1 MTKQSQ
7 NIINTALKIEKETA
21 QEAGT
26 LGFFARTLAQLSLP
40 HSDPKSNYYER
51 TTGLTTLSII
61 GKPKI
66 GLPYGSIPRLLLAW
80 ICTEAVKT
88 QSPTLNIGSSQ
99 AEFLKTLGMQN
110 TGYYIKQLDEQS
122 KRLFSSLISIDYS
135 DEKNFAVENI
145 LIAKKAVLCWDK
157 TTDTPVWGGQ
167 ITLTADFYDEI
178 TQNPVPLDL
187 RVMQALK
194 KSPLAMD
201 IYAWITYR
209 IFLLRMKKRSFV
221 KIPWEALFA
230 QFGSNYGS
238 NSKKLTAENK
248 KEIAQ
253 EALRNFKK
261 NFLIQLSKVIIFYP
275 ELTNNIETNSY
286 FLILKPTKLHIK
298 REPTKPA
305 IIKQQ

>member
-1 MTKQSQ
+1 MTNHQNSLINSAALIKQ
-7 NIINTALKIEKETA
+7 ETA
-21 QEAGT
+21 QEAET

-40 HSDPKSNYYER
+40 HSDPKTNYYER

-88 QSPTLNIGSSQ
+88 QSPILNIGSSQ
-99 AEFLKTLGMQN
+99 SKFLQTLGMQN

-135 DEKNFAVENI
+135 DEKSFAVENF

-157 TTDTPVWGGQ
+157 TTEIPVWGGK
-167 ITLTADFYDEI
+167 ITLTNEFYDEI

-201 IYAWITYR
+201 IYAWTVYR
-209 IFLLRMKKRSFV
+209 IFLLRVKKQPFA
-221 KIPWEALFA
+221 KIPWEALQA
-230 QFGSNYGS
+230 QFGSAYGT
-238 NSKKLTAENK
+238 NSRKLTTQNQ
-248 KEIAQ
+248 KEVVQ
-253 EALRNFKK
+253 HALRNFRS
-261 NFLIQLSKVIIFYP
+261 NFLEQLRKVTVFYP
-275 ELTNNIETNSY
+275 ELADSVESNSNY
-286 FLILKPTKLHIK
+286 LLVKPAKLHIK
-298 REPTKPA
+298 RADNQPA
-305 IIKQQ
+305 IVQK